1 MTLVVIAGS
10 PGSSTTFSPGF
21 SDLSTVF
28 LIGGLPCTTSG
39 AVWLTTFRCVGVP
52 YRPTVSESELTNV
65 RSRSQ
70 WPVSLTK
77 RRSTSG

>member
-1 MTLVVIAGS
+1 MIEHLAAGCIDVARDARRHR
-10 PGSSTTFSPGF
+10 GLTGIVDDFSPGF

-65 RSRSQ
+65 RRRSQ
-70 WPVSLTK
+70 
-77 RRSTSG
+77 